1 MELYDVVPAE
11 KQGLDQENLSNRKK
25 SSPSPN
31 RRNLCSREEGTQLF
45 KVPMQEKH
53 PQANNWRNLPS
64 TLLLYQTPPLCYTS
78 KIYIPHDIMNRMTI
92 TARA

>member
-11 KQGLDQENLSNRKK
+11 KQGLDQGNLSNRKE

-31 RRNLCSREEGTQLF
+31 RRNSCAREEGTQLF

-53 PQANNWRNLPS
+53 PQANDWRNFLS
-64 TLLLYQTPPLCYTS
+64 TQL
-78 KIYIPHDIMNRMTI
+78 
-92 TARA
+92 